1 MRSQRGGSL
10 LGFVFSRLDST
21 FLRDPVQETAR
32 RTWHRAG
39 RAAVPAPC
47 PHRPTPVPQD
57 PNPPTA
63 GRADRGGP
71 GLGSG
76 RRPLTGSPSGRH
88 TSPTVQSP
96 ASNCVGPGAR
106 RLLSP
111 RAHARTHARR
121 RGRGCGGGGGPVPQ
135 RPGPADPASENKHRQ
150 LPAAPGVG
158 RAPVAGGLQ
167 GQRGQ
172 GPSVPTP
179 AARPPRPLPL
189 PTCGSLRRAR
199 PPRGRRRPP
208 ERASRAHSTDPLGP
222 PPLARVSGPP
232 GPVPA
237 PQLQPPPPRSASG
250 PARSVCFCFVL
261 PSNTGAT
268 AWRLLAERRTSR
280 SQSWRPSC
288 SRGGEAEL
296 GEVRRGNRGG
306 AQGAPP
312 SAHARWAWEP
322 LGRQPG
328 WGQVKRAGL

>member
-1 MRSQRGGSL
+1 MLQL
-10 LGFVFSRLDST
+10 
-21 FLRDPVQETAR
+21 
-32 RTWHRAG
+32 
-39 RAAVPAPC
+39 
-47 PHRPTPVPQD
+47 
-57 PNPPTA
+57 
-63 GRADRGGP
+63 
-71 GLGSG
+71 
-76 RRPLTGSPSGRH
+76 
-88 TSPTVQSP
+88 
-96 ASNCVGPGAR
+96 
-106 RLLSP
+106 
-111 RAHARTHARR
+111 
-121 RGRGCGGGGGPVPQ
+121 
-135 RPGPADPASENKHRQ
+135 PGPTDPASESEHRQ

-189 PTCGSLRRAR
+189 PTCGSLRR
-199 PPRGRRRPP
+199 PGPKGRGRRPP

-232 GPVPA
+232 GPDPVP
-237 PQLQPPPPRSASG
+237 QPPPPLPRSASG

-306 AQGAPP
+306 AQGGGAP
-312 SAHARWAWEP
+312 SAHARWAWDP
-322 LGRQPG
+322 LGHQPE
-328 WGQVKRAGL
+328 WGLSAEGRVVKAGGGLCRAGGWRLGCGWWTRPASPLYRASQLNSRAVVDFLRSPPFLGVWENLQPLLNFCPLVLALAWLLPCVHVLRKFLAGKA